1 MINKKIRNATPTEY
15 DGIKFRSKL
24 EARVYKYLISKEI
37 VPLYEKYKITLWQKA
52 KDSFTVPYYD
62 KVGKTFK
69 KVTTKPLPV
78 TYTPDF
84 VFPYKEWNVFLEV
97 KGFKNDVVPYKIRL
111 FREWLEGHKFELGN
125 PCFAVVKSIKE
136 IEQLLKELE

>member
-1 MINKKIRNATPTEY
+1 MNRKIKNATPTEY
-15 DGIKFRSKL
+15 KDIKFRSLL
-24 EARVYKYLISKEI
+24 ECYIYKHLKSKGI
-37 VPLYEKYKITLWQKA
+37 TPQYEAHRITLWQKA

-62 KVGKTFK
+62 RVGKTFK

-84 VFPYKEWNVFLEV
+84 TFQYKGWNVFLEV

-125 PCFAVVKSIKE
+125 PCFAVVKSV
-136 IEQLLKELE
+136 KELELFLKDLE